1 MDPERTIMRAL
12 RMLTIAVGLGAALAS
27 GSGPAIA
34 QEGAGATDEQ
44 AKAAEL
50 AKQLQNPIAALIS
63 MPFQSNADWGAG
75 AGDDGFQYRL
85 NIQPVIPITLNET
98 WNLISRTILPVVYQD
113 EVIVLPDEDDQAGLG
128 DVVQSLFFSPQ
139 APTAAGWIWGA
150 GPVFLLPVATDDL
163 LGAEKWGAGPTAVVL
178 RQEKGWTYGALANHI
193 WSFAGDDARADVN
206 ATFLQP
212 FLGYTTP
219 RQTTYLSKLEATH
232 DWETSQWTAP
242 VNLTVAQLVKVGKMP
257 VQFELGG
264 RYYLDAPP
272 NGPEWGLRFKVTLL
286 FPR

>member
-1 MDPERTIMRAL
+1 M
-12 RMLTIAVGLGAALAS
+12 
-27 GSGPAIA
+27 
-34 QEGAGATDEQ
+34 
-44 AKAAEL
+44 

-63 MPFQSNADWGAG
+63 LPFESNPDWGAG
-75 AGDDGFQYRL
+75 AGDDGFHYRL
-85 NIQPVIPITLNET
+85 NIQPVIPMTLNET

-113 EVIVLPDEDDQAGLG
+113 EVIALPDGDDQAGLG

-150 GPVFLLPVATDDL
+150 GPVFLLPAAADDV
-163 LGAEKWGAGPTAVVL
+163 LGAEKWGAGPTAVAL

-193 WSFAGDDARADVN
+193 WSFAGDDARSDVN

-264 RYYLDAPP
+264 RYYFDAPP